1 MRLIGGFFVG
11 HCASAGRPQR
21 DSLARMFVYQQQV
34 FLRRRLLLAAGMRL
48 VQGGILGALA
58 AALRPIQGDMG
69 GARQHEVA
77 GGDRARV
84 VCRRPSQIGEG
95 ALQDGPP
102 VLPPRVGLGLAPS
115 AWHAVQGVQRM
126 GLLLDKEEEH
136 RICRL
141 QPDPCGATP
150 DLPLA
155 HGACEGLVRRRACC
169 RGRSTCRQHTRTC
182 LVRQAGRG
190 ENLSWSVFQ
199 GRRAHGSLIFIEVFE
214 IYKLLNL
221 LKLENCFS

>member
-1 MRLIGGFFVG
+1 MRLIGGFLVG

-21 DSLARMFVYQQQV
+21 DSLARMFVSQQQV
-34 FLRRRLLLAAGMRL
+34 FLRRRLLLAAGMLL
-48 VQGGILGALA
+48 VQGGLLGALA

-69 GARQHEVA
+69 GARQHEGA

-84 VCRRPSQIGEG
+84 ACRRPSQIGEG

-102 VLPPRVGLGLAPS
+102 VMPPRVGLELAPS

-141 QPDPCGATP
+141 QPDPFGATP

-155 HGACEGLVRRRACC
+155 HGACEGLVRRRECC

-190 ENLSWSVFQ
+190 EKLSWSVFQ
-199 GRRAHGSLIFIEVFE
+199 GRRGEHTTIIHYSQ
-214 IYKLLNL
+214 
-221 LKLENCFS
+221 

>member
-1 MRLIGGFFVG
+1 MRLIGGFLVG

-102 VLPPRVGLGLAPS
+102 VMPPRVGLGLAPS

-155 HGACEGLVRRRACC
+155 HESLGRALGGGC
-169 RGRSTCRQHTRTC
+169 STCRQHTRTC

-190 ENLSWSVFQ
+190 EKLSWSVFQ
-199 GRRAHGSLIFIEVFE
+199 GRRGEHTTIIHYSQ
-214 IYKLLNL
+214 
-221 LKLENCFS
+221 

>member
-1 MRLIGGFFVG
+1 MRLIGGFLVG
-11 HCASAGRPQR
+11 HCASAGRPQK
-21 DSLARMFVYQQQV
+21 DSLARMVVYQQQV
-34 FLRRRLLLAAGMRL
+34 FLRRRLLLAAGMLL

-69 GARQHEVA
+69 GARQQAGA

-84 VCRRPSQIGEG
+84 ACRRPSQIGSG

-102 VLPPRVGLGLAPS
+102 GMPPRVGLGLAPS

-141 QPDPCGATP
+141 QHDTCGATP

-155 HGACEGLVRRRACC
+155 HGACAGLVRRRAGC

-190 ENLSWSVFQ
+190 EKLSWSVLQ
-199 GRRAHGSLIFIEVFE
+199 GRRGEQTTIIHS
-214 IYKLLNL
+214 
-221 LKLENCFS
+221 SQ